1 MGRESNKRRGPER
14 VILRGLEVL
23 RWAHGGDGVAVPG
36 DGPLSGRIVF
46 LEDAVPG
53 DVVDAEVLE
62 QKARWARARILKVA
76 RASPER
82 RRAPCPIQARCGGCP
97 WMNGTM
103 ATQASSRQKI
113 LVGEVRKVLGDAAA
127 DLVELAPSGP
137 ELGHR
142 QRLRLRYEVRSG
154 RVTLGLHG
162 RRTHS
167 LIDVERCA
175 VADPRLNDALP
186 AVRAALAGRGDGAG
200 RVTLLA
206 GRSASGFGAWVE
218 PERGEAWALGEAL
231 VELEF
236 GRFSQ
241 ALSPVAFAQ
250 ANAAVT
256 GEILELLHGWALT
269 LMPDTDGG
277 PAPGASPHVVELFA
291 GSGTLTM
298 ALWAAGCRVT
308 AYEVDARAR
317 AAFERTRVAMGG
329 EASWHELDLT
339 LGVPH
344 PAPPTPIHGVVLDP
358 PRTGAREVMPWVRA
372 ARPGRAAYLSC
383 DLATGLRDAAELTS
397 HGYRVERIIGFDM
410 FPHTGHQEILVLLA
424 HADTPAFKSAAGH
437 GMGTS

>member
-1 MGRESNKRRGPER
+1 MGRESNKRREPER

-36 DGPLSGRIVF
+36 DGPLHGRVVF

-62 QKARWARARILKVA
+62 QKARWARARILKVT

-82 RRAPCPIQARCGGCP
+82 RQAPCPIQARCGGCP
-97 WMNGTM
+97 WMNGSM
-103 ATQASSRQKI
+103 AAQADSREKI
-113 LVGEVRKVLGDAAA
+113 LLGEVRKVLGDTAAG
-127 DLVELAPSGP
+127 LVELAKSGP

-142 QRLRLRYEVRSG
+142 QRLRLGYAVRSG

-162 RRTHS
+162 RKTHS
-167 LIDVERCA
+167 LVDVERCA
-175 VADPRLNDALP
+175 VADPRLNEALP
-186 AVRAALAGRGDGAG
+186 VVRAALSEALAGRGDGAG

-206 GRSASGFGAWVE
+206 GGSGQGFGAWIE
-218 PERGEAWALGEAL
+218 PERGEAWALGDEQVA
-231 VELEF
+231 LEF
-236 GRFSQ
+236 GRFTQS
-241 ALSPVAFAQ
+241 LSPAAFAQ

-256 GEILELLHGWALT
+256 GEILDALYAWALT
-269 LMPDTDGG
+269 LNP
-277 PAPGASPHVVELFA
+277 PRHVVELFA

-317 AAFERTRVAMGG
+317 AAFERTRGAMGG

-344 PAPPTPIHGVVLDP
+344 PAPRMPIDAVVLDP

-372 ARPGRAAYLSC
+372 AQPARVAYLSC
-383 DLATGLRDAAELTS
+383 DLATGLRDAAELTN

-424 HADTPAFKSAAGH
+424 HPSAPAYKSTAGH
-437 GMGTS
+437 GMETP

>member
-1 MGRESNKRRGPER
+1 MGRESNKRRAPER
-14 VILRGLEVL
+14 VFLRGLEVL

-36 DGPLSGRIVF
+36 EGPLEGRIVF

-53 DVVDAEVLE
+53 DVVEAEVLE
-62 QKARWARARILKVA
+62 QKARWAKARIL
-76 RASPER
+76 RITQASPER

-97 WMNGTM
+97 WMNGSM
-103 ATQASSRQKI
+103 VAQADSREKI
-113 LVGEVRKVLGDAAA
+113 LVGEVRKVLGETAAG
-127 DLVELAPSGP
+127 LVELAKSGP

-142 QRLRLRYEVRSG
+142 QRLRLGYAVRSG

-162 RRTHS
+162 KKTHT
-167 LIDVERCA
+167 LVDVERCA
-175 VADPRLNDALP
+175 VADPRLNEALP
-186 AVRAALAGRGDGAG
+186 AVRAALAQRGDGAG

-206 GRSASGFGAWVE
+206 GGSGRGFGAWVE
-218 PERGEAWALGEAL
+218 PERGEAWALGDEL
-231 VELEF
+231 VDLEF

-241 ALSPVAFAQ
+241 HLSPAAFAQ

-256 GEILELLHGWALT
+256 GEILEVLHGWALT
-269 LMPDTDGG
+269 LNP
-277 PAPGASPHVVELFA
+277 PRHVVELFA

-317 AAFERTRVAMGG
+317 AAFERTRAAMGG

-344 PAPPTPIHGVVLDP
+344 PAPRLPIDAVVLDP

-372 ARPGRAAYLSC
+372 AGPARVAYLSC
-383 DLATGLRDAAELTS
+383 DLATGLRDAAELTN
-397 HGYRVERIIGFDM
+397 HGYRVERIVGFDM

-424 HADTPAFKSAAGH
+424 HPKAPVFEPTAGRARETP
-437 GMGTS
+437 